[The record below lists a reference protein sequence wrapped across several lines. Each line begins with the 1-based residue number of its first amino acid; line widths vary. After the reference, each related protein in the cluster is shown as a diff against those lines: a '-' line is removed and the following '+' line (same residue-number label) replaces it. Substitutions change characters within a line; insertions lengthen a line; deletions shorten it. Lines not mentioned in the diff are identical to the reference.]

1 MYTDCHWKILF
12 HPLSSEQQPTMIFKF
27 ASLSGLAVLSARS
40 VVTVE
45 AAAAASGDKDKMHG
59 VLKEVMLKGVHSS
72 ISVRNLQSE
81 GKKKA
86 SRPTHSPTASPSPRP
101 TNSPTTKSNICEDG
115 KVNSNSSQSCKEA
128 CRGECC
134 MDPNDASGDPVLL
147 SQERFAKMVRAAWVI
162 EPVLLDSGKCEDCL
176 QRP

>member
-1 MYTDCHWKILF
+1 
-12 HPLSSEQQPTMIFKF
+12 MIFKF

-162 EPVLLDSGKCEDCL
+162 KPVLLDSGKCEDCL